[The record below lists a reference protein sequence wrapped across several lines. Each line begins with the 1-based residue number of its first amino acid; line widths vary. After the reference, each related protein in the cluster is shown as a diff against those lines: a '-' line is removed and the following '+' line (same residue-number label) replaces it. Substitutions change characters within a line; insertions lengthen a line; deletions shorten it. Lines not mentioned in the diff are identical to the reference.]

1 MKKLYKNQYRSDT
14 SRLKGWDYS
23 NPGRYFITICTYNKD
38 HLFGEIKG
46 GIMELSDFGQI
57 ALQEWWKSFEMRSE
71 LFCDAFVIMPNH
83 LHGLVRINEIIGDG
97 LPVGT
102 HVDDDDVGTH
112 GLASLHHH
120 QQQQQQNHGV
130 AYRSPKSVSSFVAG
144 FKSSATKK
152 INESRQLPKNPVW
165 QSRFHDHIIRHE
177 IEFHIINNPENWKE
191 DCFF

>member
-1 MKKLYKNQYRSDT
+1 VKKLYKNKYRSDT

-38 HLFGEIKG
+38 HLFGEING

-83 LHGLVRINEIIGDG
+83 LHGIVRIDKIIGDG
-97 LPVGT
+97 LPVE
-102 HVDDDDVGTH
+102 TH
-112 GLASLHHH
+112 GRAS

-130 AYRSPKSVSSFVAG
+130 AYRSTKSISSFVAG

-152 INESRQLPKNPVW
+152 INECRRLPKDPVW
-165 QSRFHDHIIRHE
+165 QSRFHDHIIRDE
-177 IEFHIINNPENWKE
+177 IEFHRIKNYIIHNPRNWKE
-191 DCFF
+191 DCFFEL

>member
-1 MKKLYKNQYRSDT
+1 VKKLFKNKYRSDT

-23 NPGRYFITICTYNKD
+23 NPGRYFITICAYNKD

-46 GIMELSDFGQI
+46 GIMELSNFGQI
-57 ALQEWWKSFEMRSE
+57 ALQEWWKSFDMRTE

-83 LHGLVRINEIIGDG
+83 IHGIVRIDKITGNP

-102 HVDDDDVGTH
+102 HGR
-112 GLASLHHH
+112 ASQ

-152 INESRQLPKNPVW
+152 INECRQLPKNPVW
-165 QSRFHDHIIRHE
+165 QSRFHDHIIRNE
-177 IEFHIINNPENWKE
+177 IEFHSIKNYIINNPRNWKE
-191 DCFF
+191 DCFFEL